1 MLIPFLLGFKVTLF
15 KPLIDLNINCLQL
28 WFGQMEP
35 ICYICKR
42 ICVLKI
48 FTMVNSEKFS
58 KRLQKIFNYYDLSAA
73 AFADA
78 INVGRS
84 SISHIL
90 SGRNKPS
97 LDFVLKIVQTYPEV
111 ELYWLLNGTGN
122 FPGNLKV
129 EDKPAAATTPIPPRT
144 EINPEIRQVPSEQN
158 PPIIASGGKS
168 IQKIVIFYKDGT
180 FEAFE
185 N

>member
-1 MLIPFLLGFKVTLF
+1 MLEGYLLGLKDPLF
-15 KPLIDLNINCLQL
+15 KLLNDMIADCLQL
-28 WFGQMEP
+28 WFGQSKP
-35 ICYICKR
+35 IYYICKR
-42 ICVLKI
+42 RCVLKI
-48 FTMVNSEKFS
+48 VTMVNSEKFS
-58 KRLQKIFNYYDLSAA
+58 QRLQKIFNYYDLSAA

-78 INVGRS
+78 IHVGRS

-129 EDKPAAATTPIPPRT
+129 EAKPAAGTTPVSPRT
-144 EINPEIRQVPSEQN
+144 EINPETSALPSEQKR
-158 PPIIASGGKS
+158 PILASTGKS